1 MDIHILVWINTLAL
15 LAGGIIVFIQVQK
28 IAGSLRA
35 IVATLDKIGE
45 ALSRVERISLA
56 TLERIAPSGQAS

>member
-35 IVATLDKIGE
+35 IVATLEKIGE

-56 TLERIAPSGQAS
+56 TLERIAPSRQAS